1 MPIDDWMPTLVANM
15 EAVAG
20 IEQAHGWDTV
30 PGTIVVFPSMIIL
43 PIGGDQEYSVGGPD
57 VAYHVVNMTL
67 YVVNTVAPEA
77 YSVAVPFIELVRNA
91 LAADLQLG
99 GNCEICLP
107 VTAPAPFYEGPGSI
121 EYGDKQHLGIIFHI
135 IIKENESG
143 DYEVVA

>member
-20 IEQAHGWDTV
+20 IEQAHGWDTI
-30 PGTIVVFPSMIIL
+30 PGTLHVFPSMIIL
-43 PIGGDQEYSVGGPD
+43 PIGGDQEYSVGGPN

-91 LAADLQLG
+91 LAADIQLG
-99 GNCEICLP
+99 ANCEHCMP

-135 IIKENESG
+135 IVKENESG
-143 DYEVVA
+143 DYPVAA

>member
-1 MPIDDWMPTLVANM
+1 MPIDDWMPTLVGNM

-30 PGTIVVFPSMIIL
+30 PGTLHVFPSMIIL
-43 PIGGDQEYSVGGPD
+43 PIGGDQEYSVGGPN

-77 YSVAVPFIELVRNA
+77 YSVAIPFIELVRNA
-91 LAADLQLG
+91 LAADIQLG
-99 GNCEICLP
+99 ANCQHCLP

-135 IIKENESG
+135 IVKENESG
-143 DYEVVA
+143 DYPVTA

>member
-20 IEQAHGWDTV
+20 IEQAHGWDTI
-30 PGTIVVFPSMIIL
+30 PGTLHVFPSMIIL
-43 PIGGDQEYSVGGPD
+43 PIGGDQEYSVGGPN

-91 LAADLQLG
+91 LAADIQLG
-99 GNCEICLP
+99 ANCEHCMP

-135 IIKENESG
+135 IVKENESS
-143 DYEVVA
+143 DYPVTA

>member
-15 EAVAG
+15 EAVVG
-20 IEQAHGWDTV
+20 IEQAHGWDTI
-30 PGTIVVFPSMIIL
+30 PGTLIVFPSMIIL
-43 PIGGDQEYSVGGPD
+43 PIGGDQEYSVGGPN
-57 VAYHVVNMTL
+57 VAYHVVNLTL

-91 LAADLQLG
+91 LAADIQLG
-99 GNCEICLP
+99 ANCEHCMP

-135 IIKENESG
+135 IVKENESG
-143 DYEVVA
+143 DYPVAA

>member
-20 IEQAHGWDTV
+20 IEQAHGWDTI
-30 PGTIVVFPSMIIL
+30 PGTLHVFPSMIIL
-43 PIGGDQEYSVGGPD
+43 PIGGDQEYSIGGPN

-77 YSVAVPFIELVRNA
+77 YSVAIPFIEKVRNA
-91 LAADLQLG
+91 LVADLQLG

-135 IIKENESG
+135 LIKENESG
-143 DYEVVA
+143 DYPVAA